1 MLHIHVEKG
10 QIGCDIPVSET
21 IIEFNA
27 IDDLNA
33 SIKVDMIGTQ
43 ITMTIANSAC
53 FHTTLEEIVPAFKES
68 ATNLANELPSFPV
81 QEASCKTLQ
90 LPKAFFHVESNHV
103 SLTVVI
109 DLRTLITPFIKGS
122 QRLSQLL
129 HMGVADF
136 VIFEEF
142 LKTQPVR
149 QLPHSDGILYDLSLA
164 FQREPMIMGF
174 VDLDYF
180 LVHIP
185 AKSLIQANFLFAK
198 MAAVFQVAKIEESEI
213 DRFLEFIDPG
223 AGQKNS
229 GNMGVSAFE
238 VRNRMRIKARMGQRL
253 T

>member
-1 MLHIHVEKG
+1 
-10 QIGCDIPVSET
+10 
-21 IIEFNA
+21 
-27 IDDLNA
+27 
-33 SIKVDMIGTQ
+33 
-43 ITMTIANSAC
+43 MTIANSAC
-53 FHTTLEEIVPAFKES
+53 FHTTLEEISPAFKES

-81 QEASCKTLQ
+81 QEVPCKGLQ

-109 DLRTLITPFIKGS
+109 DLRTLVAPFIKGS

-149 QLPHSDGILYDLSLA
+149 QLSHLDGIFYDSSLVL
-164 FQREPMIMGF
+164 QREPMIMGF
-174 VDLDYF
+174 VDLDHF
-180 LVHIP
+180 LVDIP
-185 AKSLIQANFLFAK
+185 AKSLIQANFLFTK
-198 MAAVFQVAKIEESEI
+198 MAPVFKFAKIEETEI

-238 VRNRMRIKARMGQRL
+238 VRNRMWIKGGMGQCL